1 MKYTISCIVCGA
13 YQENAY
19 LLCPEGTQD
28 AVLIDPGDDLDR
40 LKSVLGDSGRRLR
53 AILLTHG
60 HFDHMLS
67 AQPLSTVTG
76 APVYVHEKDQTM
88 LCDAHLNAYSPMAA
102 RQSCPS
108 DFEADELED
117 AIQVA
122 GIRFQVLHTPGHT
135 QGSVC
140 FYDAENAVL
149 FSGDT
154 LFCAGFG
161 RMDLPGG
168 SPAQMRQSLRQLFDL
183 PGDTRVLCG
192 HGDETTIAAERAR
205 YRL

>member
-1 MKYTISCIVCGA
+1 MKYTIQTIMCGA

-19 LLCPEGTQD
+19 LLCPEGTKD
-28 AVLIDPGDDLDR
+28 ALLIDPGDDIQR
-40 LKSVLGDSGRRLR
+40 LKEALSASGRKLK

-67 AQPLSTVTG
+67 AQPLSLLTG
-76 APVYVHEKDQTM
+76 APVYVHAADQEM
-88 LCDAHLNAYSPMAA
+88 LCNGHLNAYDPAA
-102 RQSCPS
+102 ASQPCPK

-117 AIQVA
+117 EIQAA
-122 GIRFQVLHTPGHT
+122 GIRFQVLHTAGHT
-135 QGSVC
+135 AGSVC
-140 FYDAENAVL
+140 YYDAENGIL

-154 LFCAGFG
+154 LFRAGFG

-168 SPAQMRQSLRQLFDL
+168 SPAQMRASLRVLFSL
-183 PGDTRVLCG
+183 PGNTRVYCG
-192 HGDETTIAAERAR
+192 HGSETTIGDEKAR

>member
-19 LLCPEGTQD
+19 LLCPEGTKD

-40 LKSVLGDSGRRLR
+40 LKGALGDSGRRLR

-76 APVYVHEKDQTM
+76 APVYVHEQDQKM

-140 FYDAENAVL
+140 F
-149 FSGDT
+149 
-154 LFCAGFG
+154 
-161 RMDLPGG
+161 
-168 SPAQMRQSLRQLFDL
+168 
-183 PGDTRVLCG
+183 
-192 HGDETTIAAERAR
+192 
-205 YRL
+205 

>member
-1 MKYTISCIVCGA
+1 MKYTIESLVCGA
-13 YQENAY
+13 YQVNAY
-19 LLCPEGTQD
+19 LLCPEGTKD
-28 AVLIDPGDDLDR
+28 AVLIDPGDDIAR
-40 LKSVLGDSGRRLR
+40 LKGALADSGRRLK

-67 AQPLSTVTG
+67 AQPLSAVTG
-76 APVYVHEKDQTM
+76 APVYVHEMDQEM
-88 LCDAHLNAYSPMAA
+88 LCDAQLNAYNEMAA
-102 RQSCPS
+102 YQPCPV

-117 AIQVA
+117 EIEAA
-122 GIRFQVLHTPGHT
+122 GIRFKVLHTPGHT
-135 QGSVC
+135 RGSVC
-140 FYDAENAVL
+140 FYDAENNVL

-168 SPAQMRQSLRQLFDL
+168 SAAQMRQSLRTLFEL
-183 PGDTRVLCG
+183 PGNTRVLCG
-192 HGDETTIAAERAR
+192 HGYETTIGNEKTR